1 MAYQNC
7 VYFVYST
14 VNIVIRLVTAFNAY
28 QVIFYMTIY
37 YATLNAH
44 LNIITILLI
53 INVKPVQK
61 IVFAA
66 KVYLIASNV
75 IMDSAWIQI

>member
-28 QVIFYMTIY
+28 QVIFYTAIY
-37 YATLNAH
+37 YAIQNVH

-53 INVKPVQK
+53 INVKPAQK
-61 IVFAA
+61 NVLAA
-66 KVYLIASNV
+66 KVFLIASNV
-75 IMDSAWIQI
+75 IMDSAWIKI